1 MPAKPPT
8 LSTPAIANLQALG
21 TLLRDHRKR
30 LGVSATMA
38 AESAGMSRIT
48 WYRIE
53 QGNAAVTMGAYMQA
67 LAVLGLELAVQQLNS
82 DKSEAPRNK
91 AGWIPTDIA
100 LADYPQLQQLAWHV
114 RGKDTFTLSPREALD
129 IYERHGRHLDK
140 SAMSQEEHALL
151 AALHKVLDSSHG
163 V

>member
-8 LSTPAIANLQALG
+8 ISPHIASKLQAVG
-21 TLLRDHRKR
+21 RLLRDHRKR
-30 LGVSATMA
+30 LGVSATQA

-53 QGNAAVTMGAYMQA
+53 QGSAAVTLGAYMQA
-67 LAVLGLELAVQQLNS
+67 LSVLGLDIDVHPLNGVKPHGA
-82 DKSEAPRNK
+82 DNK
-91 AGWIPTDIA
+91 TGWLPTRIT

-114 RGKDTFTLSPREALD
+114 RGPATFALSPREALD

-140 SAMSQEEHALL
+140 TAMSDAEQQLL
-151 AALHKVLDSSHG
+151 ASLQDVLGKPHG

>member
-1 MPAKPPT
+1 MPAKLPDI
-8 LSTPAIANLQALG
+8 STTAASNLQRLG
-21 TLLRDHRKR
+21 TLLREQRKR
-30 LGVSATMA
+30 LGVSATVA

-53 QGNAAVTMGAYMQA
+53 QGNAADTMGAYMQA
-67 LAVLGLELAVQQLNS
+67 LVVLRLELDVQQVSSDNS
-82 DKSEAPRNK
+82 RVKLNK
-91 AGWIPTDIA
+91 ADWIPTDIA

-114 RGKDTFTLSPREALD
+114 RGKEAFTLSPREALD

-140 SAMSQEEHALL
+140 TTMSPEERTLFT
-151 AALHKVLDSSHG
+151 ALHKIFGNSHG